1 MSDNT
6 TPKPMRI
13 ALANLTPEH
22 YSALE
27 RAMSNILSTALT
39 SETFA
44 QIVDGL
50 PTRDVHQ
57 GYYGSYRDDYHGSL
71 EPSQLAMGVVQ
82 AYREG
87 FSIGVLQI
95 NAKEPIY
102 LPCHLRKLPQATGM
116 LSTAR
121 LPNYIKTP

>member
-22 YSALE
+22 YSVLE
-27 RAMSNILSTALT
+27 RAISNILSTGLA

-50 PTRDVHQ
+50 PTRDVYQ
-57 GYYGSYRDDYHGSL
+57 RL
-71 EPSQLAMGVVQ
+71 LWLVPKQLS
-82 AYREG
+82 R
-87 FSIGVLQI
+87 
-95 NAKEPIY
+95 
-102 LPCHLRKLPQATGM
+102 
-116 LSTAR
+116 
-121 LPNYIKTP
+121 

>member
-27 RAMSNILSTALT
+27 RAMSNILSTGLA

-50 PTRDVHQ
+50 PTRDVCQ
-57 GYYGSYRDDYHGSL
+57 DYYGSYRDGYHGNL

-102 LPCHLRKLPQATGM
+102 LPCHLQKLPQATGM

-121 LPNYIKTP
+121 LPNYTKTP